1 MRQVTKRPKR
11 RETTLKYSGECIEML
26 EKAVIWHRKHRC
38 AGVVA
43 AILAIAVCGCSDD
56 SDASAQGV
64 AEPRQEVVVP
74 PRHEDPEYQARL
86 QESVAERRSLMS
98 EMAKVRA
105 EYNAAKEADP
115 DGERVKE
122 LSARMDECDAK
133 LKDQRERATELV
145 RGRIWKEFHDR
156 DKAREAAQ
164 EAGAEK

>member
-1 MRQVTKRPKR
+1 
-11 RETTLKYSGECIEML
+11 ML

-38 AGVVA
+38 AGIVA

-56 SDASAQGV
+56 SDATAQGV

-86 QESVAERRSLMS
+86 QESVAERRHLMS
-98 EMAKVRA
+98 EMA
-105 EYNAAKEADP
+105 AKESDP
-115 DGERVKE
+115 DGERAKE
-122 LSARMDECDAK
+122 LSAKMDECDAK